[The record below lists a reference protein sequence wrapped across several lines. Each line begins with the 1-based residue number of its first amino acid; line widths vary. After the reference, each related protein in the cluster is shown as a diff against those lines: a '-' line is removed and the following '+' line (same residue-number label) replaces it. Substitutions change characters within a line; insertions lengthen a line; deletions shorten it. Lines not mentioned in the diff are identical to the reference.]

1 MKRNIK
7 TEYNLA
13 QDIVSVKTSTVIEL
27 KEYFI
32 LQTQETPIDIATT
45 IKCDLEN
52 VPEKYHEIVLNM
64 LTSKYLNK
72 VSFGTNPF
80 SECKP
85 LVKRKWWQL
94 WKSKYFT
101 N

>member
-1 MKRNIK
+1 MKRNTK
-7 TEYNLA
+7 TEYSLE
-13 QDIVSVKTSTVIEL
+13 QDVISVKTSTIVEL

-32 LQTQETPIDIATT
+32 LQTQEKPIDIVTT
-45 IKCDLEN
+45 IKCDLVN
-52 VPEKYHEIVLNM
+52 IPEKYHEIVLNM

-72 VSFGTNPF
+72 VSFGDNPF

-85 LVKRKWWQL
+85 LLKRKWWQF
-94 WKSKYFT
+94 WKSEYFT